1 MNGLLPLVV
10 AGFSVPL
17 WCLFNYLAMRIHRKK
32 KESGLTPNVE
42 KSDIVGN
49 GTSFLQRDQTKA
61 QSDTKK

>member
-1 MNGLLPLVV
+1 
-10 AGFSVPL
+10 
-17 WCLFNYLAMRIHRKK
+17 MRIHRKK